1 MNPRH
6 LSKAVWLYASI
17 LILCGLGYARYDTYR
32 LDGDAV
38 AFMDIADALHAHDL
52 AHAAN
57 GYWNP
62 LYPAVLLVGEFVA
75 HPSRWDE
82 LQTFYTVNFFVFVLC
97 VFACVSFV
105 RSLAAVRD
113 HLVPAA
119 DGAPALSTAALSL
132 IALGLLFASFQR
144 ELAIGAVRS
153 DSLLLLLFL
162 LAASFILRLQAGGRF
177 VHYPLLGAAL
187 GLAYLTKSFAFLPSA
202 LVLTAMVG
210 FGLTRKSAQRRRIL
224 GGAVLAGMVFAAL
237 AGPYIAA
244 ISHQRG
250 RLTTG
255 ESARLNY
262 AFFIDQTARW
272 HEAHSGDLG
281 HATASFRHPE
291 QVLLD
296 SPAVYSYA
304 QHPVGTYPL
313 WFDPAYW
320 TEGIQP
326 KLYLRGHIQRLA
338 RNVALLARYVL
349 GHLESLVVLGVLLLA
364 GSFFSRRR
372 ASWMPMLPVMLLGL
386 LVFAIY
392 LPIDFQDRYLTT
404 GLLLLTLPVFAMLR
418 RPANGFTGEAATAT
432 ALLLALLMA
441 ANAIADLA
449 ERRRYIL
456 KDGYPRGA
464 YSLQIYPAARAL
476 NAMGLGHDQPVAC
489 FGDRACYIDHY
500 WARLAETPIRAE
512 IEVPNSGDPGA
523 FWQTVQ
529 DKQVVFDTLKARHI
543 AAIVAVF
550 EPAAHMPEGWTRLNQ
565 TNFYVYPL
573 NPPSAAP

>member
-1 MNPRH
+1 MNFRH
-6 LSKAVWLYASI
+6 LGKAVWLYASV
-17 LILCGLGYARYDTYR
+17 LILCGIGYAKYDTYR

-38 AFMDIADALHAHDL
+38 AFMDIADALHRHDL

-62 LYPAVLLVGEFVA
+62 LYPAVLLVGELVS
-75 HPSRWDE
+75 HPSRWNE
-82 LQTFYTVNFFVFVLC
+82 LQTFYWVNFCIFVLC
-97 VFACVSFV
+97 VLVCLYFV
-105 RSLAAVRD
+105 RSLVAGRD
-113 HLVPAA
+113 HLIAA
-119 DGAPALSTAALSL
+119 DGSSTALSTAALSM

-162 LAASFILRLQAGGRF
+162 LAASFVLRLQAGGRF
-177 VHYPLLGAAL
+177 FYYPLLGLAL
-187 GLAYLTKSFAFLPSA
+187 GLAYLTKSFAFLPSGI
-202 LVLTAMVG
+202 VLIAIFV
-210 FGLTRKSAQRRRIL
+210 FGLTRRSAQRQRIVV
-224 GGAVLAGMVFAAL
+224 GAVTAGLVFAVL
-237 AGPYIAA
+237 AGPYIVA
-244 ISHQRG
+244 ISHQRC

-272 HEAHSGDLG
+272 HEARSGDLG
-281 HATASFRHPE
+281 HATAAFKHPE
-291 QVLLD
+291 EVLLD

-326 KLYLRGHIQRLA
+326 KLYLQGHLQRLA
-338 RNVALLARYVL
+338 RNIALFLRYVL
-349 GHLESLVVLGVLLLA
+349 SHLESLAVFGVLFLA
-364 GSFFSRRR
+364 GCFFERRHVFWR
-372 ASWMPMLPVMLLGL
+372 PLLPVMLLGL

-392 LPIDFQDRYLTT
+392 LPIDFQDRYLAA
-404 GLLLLTLPVFAMLR
+404 GLLLITLPLFAMLR
-418 RPANGFTGEAATAT
+418 RPASGFTGEAATAT
-432 ALLLALLMA
+432 ALLLAFLMA
-441 ANAIADLA
+441 ANAIADIA
-449 ERRRYIL
+449 ERRRYVL

-476 NAMGLGHDQPVAC
+476 EAMGFGHGQSIAC

-523 FWQTVQ
+523 FWQGVQ
-529 DKQVVFDTLKARHI
+529 DKQAVLDALKSRHI

-573 NPPSAAP
+573 TPLTAAR